1 MLQLLFEVLDGGG
14 EDAAVLREL
23 GERMTPL
30 ALTGSAIAVTVRRVQ
45 STGCCCACDSPHWKR
60 RPVSAMAPWCAIER
74 SSRRRGA
81 AGSGR
86 PLCSRIRAH
95 RAKARVS
102 TITVRL
108 GPRFG
113 HLGDGDIIGLD
124 PGSRR
129 LRVLYRR
136 ASMHNA
142 FLVTERCNHYCL
154 MCSQPPRKVDDGWI
168 LDEIAECIELIDPA
182 TETIGFTGGEP
193 LLEWQ
198 RFIALLAAARDRLP
212 ETVVHVLTN
221 GRAFASDEVT
231 SAWAA
236 IEHKRLSAGIPLYRR
251 GRRRARLRGPGARR
265 VR

>member
-1 MLQLLFEVLDGGG
+1 
-14 EDAAVLREL
+14 
-23 GERMTPL
+23 MTPL
-30 ALTGSAIAVTVRRVQ
+30 ALTGSAIAV
-45 STGCCCACDSPHWKR
+45 A
-60 RPVSAMAPWCAIER
+60 
-74 SSRRRGA
+74 A
-81 AGSGR
+81 AGSNR
-86 PLCSRIRAH
+86 RMLLRLCSPHSEAPPGERDGALVRDGEELVQA
-95 RAKARVS
+95 RCRGFKAAVMLEDPCSPREGAGFE
-102 TITVRL
+102 IMVRL

-124 PGSRR
+124 PGSGR

-136 ASMHNA
+136 ASLHNA

-182 TETIGFTGGEP
+182 TKTIGFTGGEP

-221 GRAFASDEVT
+221 GRAFAADEVT
-231 SAWAA
+231 AAWAA
-236 IEHKRLSAGIPLYRR
+236 IGHKQLMAGIPVYSAVDAVHDYVVQAR
-251 GRRRARLRGPGARR
+251 GAFDETVLGICG
-265 VR
+265 